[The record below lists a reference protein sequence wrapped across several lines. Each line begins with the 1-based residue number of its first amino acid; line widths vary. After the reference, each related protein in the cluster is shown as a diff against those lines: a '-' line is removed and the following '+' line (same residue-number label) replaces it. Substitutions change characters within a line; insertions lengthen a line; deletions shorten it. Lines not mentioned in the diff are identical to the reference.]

1 MAEIAGLVLGGI
13 PLIFLALEKYQQ
25 CLESGKNFYKYNATL
40 LEIRDEI
47 FVQQKQFS
55 KTMELL
61 GLYRPTYTELNKYL
75 QDHFPEDNIQFA
87 RYIQRMELTIKHLM
101 DKLEIDILNKVGTP
115 IVVSMGHTDNQ
126 GKPSPNV
133 SSRVGWEWRRVKRSL
148 ATEERTRLF
157 GELQHSNDVLK
168 RLLSKPEI
176 LLEDLTPM
184 VQSFA
189 ARYNQRDCDIV
200 RAQAS
205 DVKKTLDACW
215 QCSCLGLHRTS
226 LDLDWFTNK
235 PTSSPVFSVSLS
247 YLLQTGQSAT
257 GHPQWRKAHV
267 KIDAID
273 TTKGAGVDDAVLGP
287 PMKDLK
293 LSVSAGPSTGLRQK
307 ARALFFPLSRKQ
319 STTPPP
325 PPSSMDNTLIVSQ
338 PRNSVAKIDS
348 LCRFVQELEH
358 GGNSLG
364 FLTVPGDTKRVHLE
378 SFPGARTEEVTLT
391 SLLPPS
397 KPPAHLKM
405 GRRKR
410 FEIATAAA
418 WATLL
423 LCDTPWLS
431 KNWDKHG
438 LCFFSDNVPNTCSPL
453 ASRCVSMTQ
462 GCTQS
467 SQPNQ
472 TSTATLHNKLIRN
485 GAVFALGILLIEL
498 CLNRSFDEDRKA
510 ASVGNTIT
518 TVVDDFDIA
527 DSLIEDVF
535 NEGGEPYGNA
545 VQRCIRFAFPGR
557 DTAKNFGHMSFRQ
570 DFHNLVVAPIEATLS
585 TVPL

>member
-13 PLIFLALEKYQQ
+13 PLIFLALDKYQE
-25 CLESGKNFYKYNATL
+25 CLEQGRNYCKYNDML
-40 LEIRDEI
+40 LDIRTEV
-47 FVQQKQFS
+47 FVQQKQFYN
-55 KTMELL
+55 TIELL
-61 GLYRPTYTELNKYL
+61 GLYEPTYNELDQYL
-75 QDHFPEDNIQFA
+75 QVHFPEEYMQFA
-87 RYIQRMELTIKHLM
+87 RYIKKMDTTVKQLME
-101 DKLEIDILNKVGTP
+101 KLEIDVQDKQ
-115 IVVSMGHTDNQ
+115 SQ
-126 GKPSPNV
+126 NV

-148 ATEERTRLF
+148 ATKERRKLF
-157 GELQHSNDVLK
+157 DELQHSNDVLGK
-168 RLLSKPEI
+168 LLMKPKI
-176 LLEDLTPM
+176 LLEDSTPM
-184 VQSFA
+184 VRSFA
-189 ARYNQRDCDIV
+189 ARYNQHDCDAV
-200 RAQAS
+200 RVQAS
-205 DVKKTLDACW
+205 DVKKALDACW
-215 QCSCLGLHRTS
+215 HCSCLGLHRTS
-226 LDLDWFTNK
+226 LDLDWQTNK
-235 PTSSPVFSVSLS
+235 PTNTPVFGVSLS
-247 YLLQTGQSAT
+247 YLTRSGQSTASFAR
-257 GHPQWRKAHV
+257 WRKARLR
-267 KIDAID
+267 IDAAD
-273 TTKGAGVDDAVLGP
+273 TRKRAGVDEEVLGP
-287 PMKDLK
+287 PMKNLK
-293 LSVSAGPSTGLRQK
+293 LSVGPSQPTSLRQQ
-307 ARALFFPLSRKQ
+307 ARLLFVPSLSRKL

-325 PPSSMDNTLIVSQ
+325 PPVGNALA
-338 PRNSVAKIDS
+338 NSPPLNSTAKIES
-348 LCRFVQELEH
+348 LCRFVQEPEN
-358 GGNSLG
+358 GGRSLG
-364 FLTVPGDTKRVHLE
+364 FMTIPGETRRVHLE

-431 KNWDKHG
+431 QNWDKHG
-438 LCFFSDNVPNTCSPL
+438 LCFFSDNVPNTSSPL

-557 DTAKNFGHMSFRQ
+557 DTAKNFSHMSFRQ